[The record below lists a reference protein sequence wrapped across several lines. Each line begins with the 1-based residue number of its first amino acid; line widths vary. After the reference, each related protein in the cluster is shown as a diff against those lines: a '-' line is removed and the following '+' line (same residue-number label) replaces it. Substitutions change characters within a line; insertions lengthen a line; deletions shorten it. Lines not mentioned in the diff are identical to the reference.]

1 MYLYC
6 IRNDQDSPSP
16 LISSS
21 SINSSSPSQS
31 SVSTPRGK
39 KRSSLIERIILTQKY
54 VTKINKATLQL
65 LNIYRHIPPPLPN
78 QQIKIDFLP
87 TKLISP
93 KVYPNGNNDIIESDL
108 LFSYCTSK
116 HYIFT
121 LPIDRLFQTLGC
133 ILTEHRVVVISNNT
147 DRLTCTILYLL
158 CCLYPFKISHIII
171 PILPSNMLEYLEL
184 PSLFLDGISDKKDV

>member
-1 MYLYC
+1 M
-6 IRNDQDSPSP
+6 
-16 LISSS
+16 ISSS
-21 SINSSSPSQS
+21 SITSSPSPSQS
-31 SVSTPRGK
+31 QSSSLSVSTPRGK
-39 KRSSLIERIILTQKY
+39 KRNSLIERIILTQKY

-65 LNIYRHIPPPLPN
+65 LNIYRHIPPPIPN

-87 TKLISP
+87 SKLISP
-93 KVYPNGNNDIIESDL
+93 KIYPTGNNDIIESDL
-108 LFSYCTSK
+108 LFNYCTSK

-133 ILTEHRVVVISNNT
+133 ILTEHRVVVISSNT

-184 PSLFLDGISDKKDV
+184 PSLFLDGISDKKDVFIINI